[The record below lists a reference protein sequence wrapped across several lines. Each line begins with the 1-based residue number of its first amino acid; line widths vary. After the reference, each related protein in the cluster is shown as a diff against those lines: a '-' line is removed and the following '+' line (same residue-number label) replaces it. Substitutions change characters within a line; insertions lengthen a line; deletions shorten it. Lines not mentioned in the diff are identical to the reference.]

1 MQFSRTKKKNGRKKI
16 NQMKIGRDL
25 RQGRLERKGITEKK

>member
-1 MQFSRTKKKNGRKKI
+1 MQFSRTKKNGRKKI

-25 RQGRLERKGITEKK
+25 RQGRLEREGITEKK